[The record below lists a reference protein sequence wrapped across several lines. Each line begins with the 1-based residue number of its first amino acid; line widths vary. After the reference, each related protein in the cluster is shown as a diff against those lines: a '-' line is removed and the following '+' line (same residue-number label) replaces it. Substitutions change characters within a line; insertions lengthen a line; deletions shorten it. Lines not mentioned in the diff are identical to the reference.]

1 MTGWRDGRAVLLLP
15 VALLLRWPHSSLE
28 LKCGQRMNTSEKSEI
43 LGIIGGVPADIRDFP
58 WQIRI
63 LENGSHLCGGS
74 ILSEWW
80 ILTAAHCFK
89 SKNQSTLEVT
99 HGEENL
105 DTQNLTKIKVDKIII
120 HNYFDSWFYF
130 NDIALLLL
138 KSPLSLGVRM
148 VPICLS
154 EVTNIERW
162 RNCWVSGWGTTVPKR
177 STETGLRK
185 VNIQLIKWETC
196 SELMPLLT
204 KSMLCAGDL
213 EGGKD
218 ACQGDSGGPLVCQKK
233 TRKSEWYQLGIVSW
247 GVGCGQKKQPGVYTQ
262 VSSYLSWIE
271 METKLSKRPYKHE
284 PDSGYTLL
292 LSPWAILVLYFLMF
306 LLSP

>member
-28 LKCGQRMNTSEKSEI
+28 RRSLLVLAVCASPGLSSFAISESDARAPGPDFQIIAPHIAPTVEKPGVCNVYVRYQFSRVSGQCSLPVKCGQRMNTSEKSEI

-74 ILSEWW
+74 IL
-80 ILTAAHCFK
+80 I
-89 SKNQSTLEVT
+89 
-99 HGEENL
+99 
-105 DTQNLTKIKVDKIII
+105 
-120 HNYFDSWFYF
+120 
-130 NDIALLLL
+130 
-138 KSPLSLGVRM
+138 
-148 VPICLS
+148 
-154 EVTNIERW
+154 
-162 RNCWVSGWGTTVPKR
+162 PKR

-262 VSSYLSWIE
+262 SQVPNRRLDSEGPKLTSRVHTLASR
-271 METKLSKRPYKHE
+271 KLSHNGRILTRGRWSPLSRP
-284 PDSGYTLL
+284 
-292 LSPWAILVLYFLMF
+292 
-306 LLSP
+306 